1 MSDPPKIRKF
11 IFHIRKKSVFLASG
25 LSWLCLKPSLRSGFK
40 AKPFEPRKIL
50 FLSHEKWIY
59 CFWSVFYKKNTISV
73 SISEKRNCLLIN
85 TISKCHYG
93 QIDKVFLV
101 NVDFLLFSYK
111 ILAGKRA
118 ISRLK
123 RIPSTFLEIF
133 KIGKKRHLMD

>member
-59 CFWSVFYKKNTISV
+59 CFWSVFYKKNTIYH
-73 SISEKRNCLLIN
+73 IARQALRKFEGL
-85 TISKCHYG
+85 
-93 QIDKVFLV
+93 
-101 NVDFLLFSYK
+101 
-111 ILAGKRA
+111 
-118 ISRLK
+118 SRVKNQCQSLG
-123 RIPSTFLEIF
+123 I
-133 KIGKKRHLMD
+133 KIGLGS